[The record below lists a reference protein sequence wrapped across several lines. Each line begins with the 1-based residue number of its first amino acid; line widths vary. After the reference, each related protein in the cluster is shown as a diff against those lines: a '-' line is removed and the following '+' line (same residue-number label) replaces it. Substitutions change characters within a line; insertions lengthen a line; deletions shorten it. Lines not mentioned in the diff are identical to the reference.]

1 MSESF
6 VGEIKMIA
14 TTFSPRQWAFCSGS
28 TFSISQNQVL
38 FALIGAQYG
47 GDGRSSFM
55 LPDLRG
61 RVPVH
66 FGQGPGLQPY
76 PIARQAGVEKVT
88 LLPQQMPAHTHSLQ
102 ANNNRATTSTA
113 IGNVLA
119 RSPATESTYISGAV
133 TGESQQLNDAAV
145 ETVGANEPHT
155 NMMPYL
161 AIRFIICLNGL
172 FPSRN

>member
-88 LLPQQMPAHTHSLQ
+88 LLPQQMP
-102 ANNNRATTSTA
+102 TTSTA

-161 AIRFIICLNGL
+161 AIHFIICLNGL